1 MFAKLLFLFA
11 AVGVCSCSKGGVAP
25 LLKLNDGR
33 AAPGLGLGT
42 WLGFTQKG
50 RVPVVDDSV
59 EKAVSW
65 AIDAGYRHIDTASIY
80 DTETQVGKAV
90 NAKLKSGAVKRE
102 DLFIVTKLWN
112 DRHAQEEVVPALQES
127 LARLQL
133 DYVDL
138 YLVHWPIAQYKN
150 GTYYSSDYIDT
161 WKGMIEARERGLAR
175 SIGVSNFNARQL
187 DRLLSTT
194 RVTPAM
200 LQVEV
205 NLHLQQPDLLALC
218 RQHEIAVTG
227 YSPFGELVS
236 SRASDSS
243 PPPRIDDPK
252 LVAIAEKY
260 NKTVPQI
267 ALRYLVELGV
277 IPIPKSV
284 NKERIEQNINIF
296 DFELTPKEKSLLKSF
311 DKGYRTIKA
320 EVWKDSVYFPFE
332 K

>member
-1 MFAKLLFLFA
+1 MFPRPTYPDKETPIIRPNPDWEADLDQTVVVGPREVERWKSYPAFISVVCLFQ
-11 AVGVCSCSKGGVAP
+11 CSKGGVAP
-25 LLKLNDGR
+25 LLRLNDGR
-33 AAPGLGLGT
+33 AAPNLGLGT

-161 WKGMIEARERGLAR
+161 WKGMIGARERGLAR

-194 RVTPAM
+194 RVAPAM

-205 NLHLQQPDLLALC
+205 SA
-218 RQHEIAVTG
+218 G
-227 YSPFGELVS
+227 
-236 SRASDSS
+236 SR
-243 PPPRIDDPK
+243 
-252 LVAIAEKY
+252 
-260 NKTVPQI
+260 
-267 ALRYLVELGV
+267 RY
-277 IPIPKSV
+277 
-284 NKERIEQNINIF
+284 
-296 DFELTPKEKSLLKSF
+296 
-311 DKGYRTIKA
+311 
-320 EVWKDSVYFPFE
+320 
-332 K
+332 